1 MVLSNAERQRRYKD
15 RLKAAAQGVTPEMV
29 VEAVRLHWEQMRADD
44 PALGTWEEY
53 LASCRTRR
61 GRLMWRENLVSWK
74 AEHFEGDGEEL
85 MRKVAGVIEA
95 LMNPPKA

>member
-44 PALGTWEEY
+44 PALSTWEEY

-61 GRLMWRENLVSWK
+61 GRFTWRENLVSWR
-74 AEHFEGDGEEL
+74 ADVFEEGDEL
-85 MRKVAGVIEA
+85 LCKVGGVIEA
-95 LMNPPKA
+95 VMTPPKA